1 MLVIIMKELVRNIQN
16 DSTDKGVE
24 ALMRA
29 AQEGMSEQDKFEQRK
44 EYLAQGCSLDTA
56 NKLFPDLPPVQ

>member
-1 MLVIIMKELVRNIQN
+1 MRKLVRNVQS
-16 DSTDKGVE
+16 DGADKGVE

-29 AQEGMSEQDKFEQRK
+29 VQEGMSEQDKFQKRD

-56 NKLFPDLPPVQ
+56 SKLFPDLPPLP